1 MTFQDIFKSGFI
13 ENIASVSVLDMAI
26 ALVLAFLMGLFIFFI
41 YKKSYSGV
49 MYSASFGVTLIALS
63 LITTILIMTV
73 ASNVVLSLGM
83 VGALSIV
90 RFRAAIKEPMDIAF
104 LFWAIAVGI
113 VLAAGLIL
121 LAVAGSVFIG
131 VVLLIFAQK
140 KTVDSPY
147 ILIVHC
153 ENGKIEKQTKEFV
166 KAHVKRINVKSKSVT
181 GGQVELNYEVRL
193 QNDDCD
199 FVNELEAMEGVSRVV
214 LVSYNG
220 DYMG

>member
-1 MTFQDIFKSGFI
+1 MTFQDIFKSSFI

-153 ENGKIEKQTKEFV
+153 ENGQIEKQTKEFV